1 MARLLLVE
9 DETRLA
15 SAIKRGL
22 DREGYAV
29 DLATNGE
36 DAEWLARENP
46 YDAVILDIMLP
57 GRDGFA
63 VCERLRSAGI
73 WCPVLMLSA
82 RVAPTDVVRS
92 LDTGADDY
100 LAKPFS
106 FQVLLAR
113 LRALLR
119 RGAVERPPEIEVGRL
134 RLDPAS
140 HRVFVDATEVELTA
154 REFAVLH
161 FLLRNAGAVVS
172 KASVL
177 ENVWDFAFEG
187 DPNIVEV
194 YVRRLRKKLEAPFG
208 AEFLQTVRNEGYRL
222 VGGR

>member
-1 MARLLLVE
+1 MTRILLVE

-15 SAIKRGL
+15 AAIKRGL

-29 DLATNGE
+29 DVALNGE
-36 DAEWLARENP
+36 DGEWMAKQNP

-57 GRDGFA
+57 DRDGFA
-63 VCERLRSAGI
+63 VCAGLRQAGI

-82 RVAPTDVVRS
+82 RIEPRDIVRS

-106 FQVLLAR
+106 FVVLLAR
-113 LRALLR
+113 LRALVR
-119 RGAVERPPEIEVGRL
+119 RGTQERPAALEVGRL
-134 RLDPAS
+134 RLDPAA
-140 HRVFVDATEVELTA
+140 HRVFVDETEVELTS

-161 FLLRNAGAVVS
+161 FLVRRADEIVS
-172 KASVL
+172 KAAIL

-194 YVRRLRKKLEAPFG
+194 YVRRLRKKLHDPFA
-208 AEFLQTVRNEGYRL
+208 AEFVQTVRNEGYRL
-222 VGGR
+222 TGGA